1 MASLK
6 YNEYLLDIIVFLL
19 VLLWV
24 YTALSK
30 LSNISE
36 FKLQIHY
43 QNFSAPT
50 AKMLLWLIP
59 GIEIS
64 AAGLLLFAKTRF
76 SGLLLSSILMFAF
89 TGYVGLVLVGFYDKI
104 PCSCGG
110 VLRVLGWEAHLWF
123 NLFFLSLS
131 LLGTKLQTIKNS
143 N

>member
-6 YNEYLLDIIVFLL
+6 YNNYLLDSIVFLL
-19 VLLWV
+19 VLLWA

-30 LSNISE
+30 LSNLNE

-43 QNFSAPT
+43 QNFSTPT
-50 AKMLLWLIP
+50 AKMLLWFIP

-64 AAGLLLFAKTRF
+64 ATGLLLFAKTRF

-89 TGYVGLVLVGFYDKI
+89 TGYVGLVLVGFYDKV

-110 VLRVLGWEAHLWF
+110 ALSVLGWEAHLWF

-131 LLGTKLQTIKNS
+131 LLGTKLQITRNS